1 MWTPHTLLYLS
12 TESQCRVCA
21 QPLQKAVSVIH
32 DQVVADIQPTTYNL
46 HTSYNLQPTTYNGQP
61 TIYRP
66 GLPDPL
72 PLAAPSPA
80 PRAGGRLY
88 GATSAVIITM

>member
-1 MWTPHTLLYLS
+1 MSWLYVETGPGTPHTLLYLS

-32 DQVVADIQPTTYNL
+32 DQVVADIQPSTYNL
-46 HTSYNLQPTTYNGQP
+46 QP

-80 PRAGGRLY
+80 PRAGDCMAQHQL
-88 GATSAVIITM
+88 